1 MGRVRVPRFRGSTCD
16 TAGRRIDAAGGCR
29 GTARVAQSL
38 LTQSVSRPIQ
48 IVVHVEI
55 RAGRASHINQ
65 EAVVSL
71 KELREEVA
79 VELLNRIKE
88 AAAQRDSPADLKDLA
103 EAYATVA
110 AAAPRRSGVS
120 EK

>member
-1 MGRVRVPRFRGSTCD
+1 
-16 TAGRRIDAAGGCR
+16 
-29 GTARVAQSL
+29 
-38 LTQSVSRPIQ
+38 
-48 IVVHVEI
+48 
-55 RAGRASHINQ
+55 
-65 EAVVSL
+65 VSL